1 MKFSLLVSKTFT
13 LSKYPDPFSGCQKSV
28 LTLHQ
33 TVNWGNVPF
42 DGWTCDQGSIVMENG
57 DYAVPQGAKC
67 SPVCP
72 EGKRVDSLFS
82 SLTCTR
88 PIDADYFDTAE
99 WHDMLDK
106 KYS

>member
-1 MKFSLLVSKTFT
+1 
-13 LSKYPDPFSGCQKSV
+13 
-28 LTLHQ
+28 
-33 TVNWGNVPF
+33 
-42 DGWTCDQGSIVMENG
+42 MENG

-88 PIDADYFDTAE
+88 PIDADHFDTAE

-106 KYS
+106 QYS